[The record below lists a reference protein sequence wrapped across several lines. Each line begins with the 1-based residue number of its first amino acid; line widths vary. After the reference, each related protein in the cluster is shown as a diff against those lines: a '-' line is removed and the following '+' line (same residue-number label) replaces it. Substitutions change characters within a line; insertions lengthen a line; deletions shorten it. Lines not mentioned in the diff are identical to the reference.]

1 MKTTFSEHVA
11 PSRAV
16 RLPRV
21 CELTGASRST
31 VWRWVNCDQTF
42 PKPFHLSSAI
52 TCWDECEILDWIGSK
67 KTEQRAR

>member
-1 MKTTFSEHVA
+1 MENASAKQFT

-21 CELTGASRST
+21 CDLTGASRPT
-31 VWRWVNCDQTF
+31 IWRWVKTDPFF
-42 PKPFHLSSAI
+42 PKPFALSAGV

-67 KTEQRAR
+67 KTARRAR

>member
-1 MKTTFSEHVA
+1 MQAIKTKGAS

-21 CELTGASRST
+21 CDLTGASRST
-31 VWRWVNCDQTF
+31 VWRWVNRDQTF

-52 TCWDECEILDWIGSK
+52 TCWDEGEILDWIGTK
-67 KTEQRAR
+67 KTERRAR